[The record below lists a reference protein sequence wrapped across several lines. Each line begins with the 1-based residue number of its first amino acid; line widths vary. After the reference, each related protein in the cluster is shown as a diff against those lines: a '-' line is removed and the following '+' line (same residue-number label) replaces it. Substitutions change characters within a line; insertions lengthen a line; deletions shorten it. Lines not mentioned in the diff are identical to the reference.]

1 MTAKN
6 KWVLMMLAGAA
17 IVSVSLGT
25 RSVFGLFLT
34 PISNELGTGLQLF
47 SLAIALQ
54 NIVWGLASPL
64 FGALADRI
72 GAWKVAA
79 LGGIIYTAGL
89 LSTALMVNEA
99 GIFLGQFLIGLGM
112 GSAGLS
118 VALGAV
124 ARAAPPEKRSIA
136 MGLVTSFGSF
146 GQFALLPLTQIWI
159 SGFGWQGAMLILS
172 LLMAV
177 SIAFALGLRG
187 DNTAQTSDVAAI
199 TAGEALKIAAKS
211 RDYILLTTGFFVCGL
226 QLVFITTHLPPFLE
240 QSGLS
245 PNIASWSL
253 AVVGLFN
260 IAGAF
265 ILGWLG
271 GIRSKRKTLATV
283 YLLRSVIIVLFV
295 MTPITPMTALIFGAA
310 MGLLWLGTIPLT
322 SGLIVVFFGPKHL
335 SMLFGIA
342 FLSHQIG
349 SFLGAWLGGLIYDL
363 TGDYMLMWGLN
374 AAAGL
379 LAFAVNWMIT
389 EDRPKPSRAP
399 A

>member
-1 MTAKN
+1 M
-6 KWVLMMLAGAA
+6 
-17 IVSVSLGT
+17 
-25 RSVFGLFLT
+25 
-34 PISNELGTGLQLF
+34 
-47 SLAIALQ
+47 
-54 NIVWGLASPL
+54 
-64 FGALADRI
+64 
-72 GAWKVAA
+72 
-79 LGGIIYTAGL
+79 
-89 LSTALMVNEA
+89 
-99 GIFLGQFLIGLGM
+99 
-112 GSAGLS
+112 
-118 VALGAV
+118 
-124 ARAAPPEKRSIA
+124 
-136 MGLVTSFGSF
+136 
-146 GQFALLPLTQIWI
+146 
-159 SGFGWQGAMLILS
+159 
-172 LLMAV
+172 
-177 SIAFALGLRG
+177 
-187 DNTAQTSDVAAI
+187 
-199 TAGEALKIAAKS
+199 
-211 RDYILLTTGFFVCGL
+211 
-226 QLVFITTHLPPFLE
+226 
-240 QSGLS
+240 LS